1 MAESFFS
8 ALKNERI
15 YRTDYARK
23 AQARHD
29 VIAYIEGLYNSRRRS
44 QGVSNVSCDVALS
57 GNLVV
62 RASLLW
68 GCGARGESF
77 VSGWHRPA
85 QRPAK
90 VSSRPARSKDRHVH
104 HTSRARRSSMQALD
118 LHNRKTG

>member
-1 MAESFFS
+1 MQIE
-8 ALKNERI
+8 LLNRKKW
-15 YRTDYARK
+15 RTRLELANAIFDYTEIFHNR
-23 AQARHD
+23 Q
-29 VIAYIEGLYNSRRRS
+29 RRS
-44 QGVSNVSCDVALS
+44 QGVSNVSRDVALS

-77 VSGWHRPA
+77 VSGWHRPCPEA
-85 QRPAK
+85 GEGLR
-90 VSSRPARSKDRHVH
+90 SPARSKDRHVH

>member
-1 MAESFFS
+1 MYYQTDFATRAE
-8 ALKNERI
+8 A
-15 YRTDYARK
+15 RTAI
-23 AQARHD
+23 
-29 VIAYIEGLYNSRRRS
+29 VEYIEVYYNKIHPS

-90 VSSRPARSKDRHVH
+90 VFSRPARSKDRHVH

-118 LHNRKTG
+118 LHNRKTR